1 MIIRRETANPGKC
14 DICDERP
21 ATHAAVARGATG
33 RYCEVLW
40 GCPECLNADPEKVLS
55 YSDAYREIKRLG
67 DGYPDF

>member
-1 MIIRRETANPGKC
+1 MLVKRTTTNPGVC

-21 ATHAAVARGATG
+21 ATLAAIARGATG

-40 GCPECLNADPEKVLS
+40 GCPECLNATTDPLA
-55 YSDAYREIKRLG
+55 YSDAYAEIKRRN